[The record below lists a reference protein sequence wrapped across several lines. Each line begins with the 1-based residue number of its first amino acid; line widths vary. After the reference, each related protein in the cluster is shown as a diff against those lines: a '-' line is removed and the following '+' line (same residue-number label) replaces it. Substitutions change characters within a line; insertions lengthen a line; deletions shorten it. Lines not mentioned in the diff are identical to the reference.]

1 MDWSKAKNIL
11 IIGFTITNLL
21 LFSLW
26 VREQKRQVDPDMS
39 LEYVAAVQEQLK
51 ENHIRFI
58 GEMDTERKAVAPVM
72 VQFVELN
79 GPTIAYRLF
88 GNDYQVT
95 TDPYFEKYE
104 TDVETLTFN
113 FGKEF
118 FYTSRAVEERYL
130 ELDEKQAEEIALE
143 FLSEM
148 GIEETKVRL
157 SYVEEIEYREPYTGY
172 HLKPSSYQ
180 LQFLSTDGE
189 NMIGGSFF
197 DFSISRAGVVFA
209 HGLALEV
216 VRASGETLSLPRLPD
231 ALLILMGLQED
242 QYKRIVS
249 AEVAYNFD
257 PYKNDYFF
265 GDVIEGEALP
275 AWRFQFSDGS
285 VRYLDL

>member
-11 IIGFTITNLL
+11 IIGFTITNIL

-26 VREQKRQVDPDMS
+26 IRGQERQVDPDMS
-39 LEYVAAVQEQLK
+39 PEYVEAVLEQLK
-51 ENHIRFI
+51 KNHIRFT
-58 GEMDTERKAVAPVM
+58 GEMDTDRKVVAPVM

-79 GPTIAYRLF
+79 GPSIAYRLF
-88 GNDYQVT
+88 GREYEVK

-104 TDVETLTFN
+104 TDEETLTFN

-118 FYTSRAVEERYL
+118 FYTSRAVEEKYPD
-130 ELDEKQAEEIALE
+130 LDEAQVEEVALS
-143 FLSEM
+143 FLKLM
-148 GIEETKVRL
+148 GIDENRVRL
-157 SYVEEIEYREPYTGY
+157 SYIEEVEYREPYTGFR
-172 HLKPSSYQ
+172 LKPSSYQ
-180 LQFLSTDGE
+180 VRFLSTDGE

-197 DFSISRAGVVFA
+197 DLNVTRAGVVFA

-216 VRASGETLSLPRLPD
+216 VRASGESLSMPRLPD

-242 QYKRIVS
+242 HYKRIVS
-249 AEVAYNFD
+249 ADIVYNFD

>member
-11 IIGFTITNLL
+11 IIGFLITNLL

-26 VREQKRQVDPDMS
+26 IREGERKVDPDVS
-39 LEYVAAVQEQLK
+39 EAYIAAVQEQLK
-51 ENHIRFI
+51 ANHIRFT
-58 GEMDTERKAVAPVM
+58 GEMDTDRKLVAPVV

-79 GPTIAYRLF
+79 GPIIAYTLF
-88 GNDYQVT
+88 GKEYAVT

-104 TDVETLTFN
+104 TETETLTFN

-118 FYTSRAVEERYL
+118 FYTSRAVEEIYPD
-130 ELDEKQAEEIALE
+130 LDESQAEEIALT
-143 FLSEM
+143 FLGKM
-148 GIEETKVRL
+148 GIESDRVSRT
-157 SYVEEIEYREPYTGY
+157 YVEEVEYREPHTGY
-172 HLKPSSYQ
+172 RLKPSSYQ
-180 LQFLSTDGE
+180 MKFLSTDGE

-197 DFSISRAGVVFA
+197 DLSVTRAGVIFA

-216 VRASGETLSLPRLPD
+216 VRASGETLSLPRMPD
-231 ALLILMGLQED
+231 AMLILIGTQKD
-242 QYKRIVS
+242 QYKQIVS
-249 AEVAYNFD
+249 AEVVYNFD

-285 VRYLDL
+285 VQYLDL

>member
-11 IIGFTITNLL
+11 IIGFTITNIL

-26 VREQKRQVDPDMS
+26 IREKERQVDPDMS
-39 LEYVAAVQEQLK
+39 PQYVEAVQAQLK

-58 GEMDTERKAVAPVM
+58 GQMDTDRKAVAPVM
-72 VQFVELN
+72 VRFVELN
-79 GPTIAYRLF
+79 GPAIAYTLF
-88 GNDYQVT
+88 GSEYEVT

-104 TDVETLTFN
+104 TEQETLTFN

-118 FYTSRAVEERYL
+118 FYTSRAVDELYPD
-130 ELDEKQAEEIALE
+130 LDEKQAEEIALN
-143 FLSEM
+143 FLSLM
-148 GIEETKVRL
+148 GIAESNVRV
-157 SYVEEIEYREPYTGY
+157 SYVEEVEYREPYTGY
-172 HLKPSSYQ
+172 LLKPSSYQ
-180 LQFLSTDGE
+180 VQFLSTDGE

-197 DFSISRAGVVFA
+197 DLNITRAGVVFA

-216 VRASGETLSLPRLPD
+216 VRASGETLLMPRMPD
-231 ALLILMGLQED
+231 AMLILMGLQED

-249 AEVAYNFD
+249 AEIAYNFD

>member
-21 LFSLW
+21 LFALW
-26 VREQKRQVDPDMS
+26 LREGERKIDPNVS
-39 LEYVAAVQEQLK
+39 AEYVVSVQEQLK
-51 ENHIRFI
+51 ENHIRFS
-58 GEMDTERKAVAPVM
+58 GEMDTDRKLLAPVM

-79 GPTIAYRLF
+79 GPTIAYALF
-88 GNDYQVT
+88 GKEYAVT
-95 TDPYFEKYE
+95 TDRYFEKYE
-104 TDVETLTFN
+104 TETETLTFN

-118 FYTSRAVEERYL
+118 FYTSRAVEEKHQN
-130 ELDEKQAEEIALE
+130 LDETQAEKIAID
-143 FLSEM
+143 FLANM
-148 GIEETKVRL
+148 GIESDVVRL
-157 SYVEEIEYREPYTGY
+157 AYVKEVEYREPHTGY
-172 HLKPSSYQ
+172 RLKPSSYQ
-180 LQFLSTDGE
+180 VRFLSTDGE

-197 DFSISRAGVVFA
+197 DLSVTRAGVIFA

-216 VRASGETLSLPRLPD
+216 VRASGETLSLPRMPD
-231 ALLILMGLQED
+231 AMLILIGTQKD
-242 QYKRIVS
+242 QYKQIVS

-285 VRYLDL
+285 VEYLDL

>member
-26 VREQKRQVDPDMS
+26 IREGERKVDPDVS
-39 LEYVAAVQEQLK
+39 DEYVVAVQEQLK
-51 ENHIRFI
+51 ENHIRFS
-58 GEMDTERKAVAPVM
+58 GEMGTDRKLVAPVV

-79 GPTIAYRLF
+79 GPTIAYTLF
-88 GNDYQVT
+88 GSEYAVT

-104 TDVETLTFN
+104 TESETLTFN

-118 FYTSRAVEERYL
+118 FYTSRAVEEVYPD
-130 ELDEKQAEEIALE
+130 LDEAQAEEIALG
-143 FLSEM
+143 FLGEM
-148 GIEETKVRL
+148 GIESDHVRL
-157 SYVEEIEYREPYTGY
+157 VYVDEVEYREPHTGY
-172 HLKPSSYQ
+172 RLKSSSYQ
-180 LQFLSTDGE
+180 VKLLSTDGE

-197 DFSISRAGVVFA
+197 DLSVTRAGVIFA

-216 VRASGETLSLPRLPD
+216 VRASGETLSLPRMPD
-231 ALLILMGLQED
+231 ALLILIGTKED
-242 QYKRIVS
+242 QYKQIVS

-275 AWRFQFSDGS
+275 AWRFQYSDGS

>member
-21 LFSLW
+21 LFALW
-26 VREQKRQVDPDMS
+26 LREGERKIDPNVS
-39 LEYVAAVQEQLK
+39 AEYVTAVREQLK
-51 ENHIRFI
+51 ENHIRFS
-58 GEMDTERKAVAPVM
+58 GEIDMDRKLLAPVM

-79 GPTIAYRLF
+79 GPTIAYTLF
-88 GNDYQVT
+88 GKEYAVT
-95 TDPYFEKYE
+95 TDRYFEKYE
-104 TDVETLTFN
+104 TETETLTFN

-118 FYTSRAVEERYL
+118 FYTSRAVEEKHPN
-130 ELDEKQAEEIALE
+130 LDENQAEEIAMA
-143 FLSEM
+143 FLAKM
-148 GIEETKVRL
+148 GIESDVVQL
-157 SYVEEIEYREPYTGY
+157 AYVNEVEYREPHTGY
-172 HLKPSSYQ
+172 RLKPSSYQ
-180 LQFLSTDGE
+180 VRFLSTDGD

-197 DFSISRAGVVFA
+197 DLSVTRAGVIFA

-216 VRASGETLSLPRLPD
+216 VRASGETLSLPRMPD
-231 ALLILMGLQED
+231 AMLILIGTQKD
-242 QYKRIVS
+242 QYKQIVS

-285 VRYLDL
+285 VQYLDL